1 MKKKISMIAAATLA
15 LSIMASTA
23 MADTLK
29 TTADYKD
36 LTNVDSALKSKIDAL
51 LAKQVFEGVSSDSFG
66 ITQNMTRAQFAKV
79 ASLIFELPIDLTNQT
94 SSFADVRVSDAAN
107 GWAIP
112 YIEAAKKAGLIDGM
126 TDTTFAPGENVTIG
140 QLDTVLVKG
149 LGKTVNT
156 SSSPWYTDAVNQ
168 ATSLSIHPGD
178 KVGSAIATRSDL
190 VVGAYGSSQA
200 FNAAKT
206 PTQGQGQ
213 GQNQSQGPAILSSK
227 ASGDQSIVVTLD
239 QPVDTDLAL
248 WSINKE
254 GAELSKTVSW
264 SLDKKTAALKL
275 SNTVLSPGSYI
286 ITLSGDGLSSIR
298 TVSST
303 LAIGSS
309 TASGTLNYE
318 ITGSYDLS
326 NVIDSGI
333 TQAATGLSGYTTKA
347 DAENPVSSKF
357 AKKITMNATNSSG
370 EQIAI
375 PGIIQSI
382 TSSDPS
388 IVKAAVSSDHK
399 GYILGNKAGTAT
411 VNIIYSTQ
419 NGENKQTAVSVQV
432 KTDAVA
438 GQKIEAR
445 KSSYTHT
452 ATVTG
457 GVYYGLF
464 NAYDKMDLK
473 ITDNYGI
480 EYEQNEAQ
488 NYNFALNTFFNPE
501 DIVGNPSNG
510 SVGTVTVDTAGNV
523 LVTGNVTRFTL
534 VAILPNGNRAYTDV
548 TVRSNQ

>member
-15 LSIMASTA
+15 LSIMASSA

-36 LTNVDSALKSKIDAL
+36 LTNVDSALKSKIDSL

-168 ATSLSIHPGD
+168 ATSLNIHPGD
-178 KVGSAIATRSDL
+178 KLGSAVATRSDL
-190 VVGAYGSSQA
+190 VVGAYRSSQA

-213 GQNQSQGPAILSSK
+213 NESQGPAILSVK

-239 QPVDTDLAL
+239 QPVDPYLAV

-254 GAELSKTVSW
+254 GVELSKTVSW
-264 SLDKKTAALKL
+264 SVDKKTATLNLTA
-275 SNTVLSPGSYI
+275 NTVLSPGSYI
-286 ITLSGDGLSSIR
+286 IKLSGDGLSTMR
-298 TVSST
+298 GTSST

-309 TASGTLNYE
+309 TASGNLNYE
-318 ITGSYDLS
+318 LSGSYDLS

-333 TQAATGLSGYTTKA
+333 TEAATGLSGYASRT
-347 DAENPVSSKF
+347 DAENPLTSKF
-357 AKKITMNATNSSG
+357 AKKITLNATNSSG
-370 EQIAI
+370 EQIVI
-375 PGIIQSI
+375 PGIIQTI
-382 TSSDPS
+382 TSSQPS
-388 IVKAAVSSDHK
+388 IVKAAVSSDHN

-411 VNIIYSTQ
+411 VNIIYTTQ
-419 NGENKQTAVSVQV
+419 NGESKQTSITVQV

-445 KSSYTHT
+445 KSTYTHT

-457 GVYYGLF
+457 GVYYGQF
-464 NAYDKMDLK
+464 NAYDTMDLK
-473 ITDNYGI
+473 IIDNYGI
-480 EYEQNEAQ
+480 EYEKNEAQ
-488 NYNFALNTFFNPE
+488 SYNFALNTLFNLE
-501 DIVGNPSNG
+501 GIVGNPSNG
-510 SVGTVTVDTAGNV
+510 NVGTVTVDTAGNV

-548 TVRSNQ
+548 IIRSNQ